1 MYKRRFDDE
10 VKVNILVVV
19 YVLKI
24 LLILD
29 IW

>member
-10 VKVNILVVV
+10 VKVIILVVV

-29 IW
+29 I

>member
-29 IW
+29 I